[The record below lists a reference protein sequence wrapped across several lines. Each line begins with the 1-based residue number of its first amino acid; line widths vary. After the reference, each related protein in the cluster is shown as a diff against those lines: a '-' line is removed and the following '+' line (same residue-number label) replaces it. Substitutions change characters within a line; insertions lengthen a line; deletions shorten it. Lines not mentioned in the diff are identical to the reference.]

1 VNGATHHGWPARQE
15 EDAIHAPR
23 LARMAVGAGVVFAI
37 AVVVAGALLAVV
49 TGRVRPASSSRQA
62 TAEIS
67 GIEQTPT
74 PETRAGLDLR
84 EAQRRALDRWA
95 WIDRDAGLVAM
106 PIERAIDRVVQE
118 AAR

>member
-1 VNGATHHGWPARQE
+1 MKDATQHGWPVRQE
-15 EDAIHAPR
+15 EDAIAAPR
-23 LARMAVGAGVVFAI
+23 LGRLAAGAGVVFAI
-37 AVVVAGALLAVV
+37 AVAIAGALLAGV
-49 TGRVRPASSSRQA
+49 TGRVRPGTTSRPG

-84 EAQRRALDRWA
+84 EAQRRELDRWS

-106 PIERAIDRVVQE
+106 PIERAIDRLVQE
-118 AAR
+118 SAR